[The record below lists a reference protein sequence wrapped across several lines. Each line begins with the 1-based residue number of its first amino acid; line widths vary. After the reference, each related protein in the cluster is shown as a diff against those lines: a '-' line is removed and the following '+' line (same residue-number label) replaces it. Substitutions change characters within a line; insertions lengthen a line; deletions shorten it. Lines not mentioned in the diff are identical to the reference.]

1 MVRHA
6 TGRLRLVLSADG
18 DRDAKRDGGRS
29 LKDGAGR
36 DDRVPP
42 ALQGAG
48 VSRDLPGPGGRGEG
62 AVNRGADA
70 QVDDEPHD
78 LGGHGDSGGRG
89 GDRVPGDDGRN
100 SREGGGDD
108 ADERARREQL
118 IVTFARELADQLGS
132 ARTGARSP
140 ASALHALAAA
150 YLRFAQSQPAVYDA
164 MFVMPVDLPF
174 AVADT
179 PAAPRSG
186 FAELLTALTPLAAGR
201 DLDTLAEVTWSAL
214 HGLATLARSD
224 RLRASHQQARLDLLV
239 EQLTEP
245 AGAQPAD

>member
-1 MVRHA
+1 MR
-6 TGRLRLVLSADG
+6 RLAERVEYSQRILYSHFKSRADIVQ
-18 DRDAKRDGGRS
+18 A
-29 LKDGAGR
+29 
-36 DDRVPP
+36 V
-42 ALQGAG
+42 AL
-48 VSRDLPGPGGRGEG
+48 EG
-62 AVNRGADA
+62 
-70 QVDDEPHD
+70 
-78 LGGHGDSGGRG
+78 
-89 GDRVPGDDGRN
+89 
-100 SREGGGDD
+100 
-108 ADERARREQL
+108 
-118 IVTFARELADQLGS
+118 FAELADQLRG

-140 ASALHALAAA
+140 AAALHALAAA

-214 HGLATLARSD
+214 HGLAALARSN

-239 EQLTEP
+239 EQLTGP

>member
-1 MVRHA
+1 MP
-6 TGRLRLVLSADG
+6 
-18 DRDAKRDGGRS
+18 
-29 LKDGAGR
+29 AG
-36 DDRVPP
+36 
-42 ALQGAG
+42 
-48 VSRDLPGPGGRGEG
+48 
-62 AVNRGADA
+62 
-70 QVDDEPHD
+70 
-78 LGGHGDSGGRG
+78 
-89 GDRVPGDDGRN
+89 N

-118 IVTFARELADQLGS
+118 IVTFARIVQAVALRASPSCADQLRG

-140 ASALHALAAA
+140 AAALHALAAA

-214 HGLATLARSD
+214 HGLAALARSN

-239 EQLTEP
+239 EQLTGP
-245 AGAQPAD
+245 AGHSPLTRRGCPRGASAGR

>member
-1 MVRHA
+1 MTSHTTWAA
-6 TGRLRLVLSADG
+6 TAG
-18 DRDAKRDGGRS
+18 DR
-29 LKDGAGR
+29 
-36 DDRVPP
+36 
-42 ALQGAG
+42 
-48 VSRDLPGPGGRGEG
+48 
-62 AVNRGADA
+62 
-70 QVDDEPHD
+70 
-78 LGGHGDSGGRG
+78 
-89 GDRVPGDDGRN
+89 
-100 SREGGGDD
+100 
-108 ADERARREQL
+108 ERARREQL
-118 IVTFARELADQLGS
+118 IVTFARGLAEAGGWDAVTMRRLAERVEYSQPILYSHFKSRADIVQAVALEGFAELADQLRG

-140 ASALHALAAA
+140 AAALHALAAA

-214 HGLATLARSD
+214 HDLAALARSN

-239 EQLTEP
+239 EQLTGP